1 MRCPECEKIK
11 SLIFE
16 RNNLYFHFPI
26 ENSYSKFAIMLGTT
40 DYEYDSTPDY
50 IKVTIQKED
59 LENLM
64 LRIAQEL
71 GDREMQHTKVLAVNA
86 DEDDGKIGVGD
97 FAKIISLQELRGFI
111 EGGWLIDILENR
123 RFTSH
128 FQPIFDKDGQ
138 SIFGHEALFRG
149 IDHQGEIIPPDKMFG
164 MATDANLLFQ
174 LDLAARCS
182 AVDCAHEQGL
192 SGDKK
197 LFINF
202 NPSSIYDPSYC
213 LRETTKYISDLGI
226 KPEQIVFEVVESHHV
241 ENKDHLREILTFY
254 RQAGFD
260 VALDDVGSGYSGLN
274 LMRDL
279 KPSYV
284 KIDMDLIRNVDKDD
298 YRQNIVSNLISM
310 THANA
315 GRVICEGIE
324 TQEEFDWLQNH
335 KADLMQGFLLA
346 RPDEKIAA

>member
-1 MRCPECEKIK
+1 M
-11 SLIFE
+11 
-16 RNNLYFHFPI
+16 
-26 ENSYSKFAIMLGTT
+26 
-40 DYEYDSTPDY
+40 
-50 IKVTIQKED
+50 
-59 LENLM
+59 
-64 LRIAQEL
+64 
-71 GDREMQHTKVLAVNA
+71 
-86 DEDDGKIGVGD
+86 
-97 FAKIISLQELRGFI
+97 
-111 EGGWLIDILENR
+111 
-123 RFTSH
+123 
-128 FQPIFDKDGQ
+128 
-138 SIFGHEALFRG
+138 
-149 IDHQGEIIPPDKMFG
+149 
-164 MATDANLLFQ
+164 LFQ

-192 SGDKK
+192 GGDKK

-213 LRETTKYISDLGI
+213 LRETTKYIADLGI
-226 KPEQIVFEVVESHHV
+226 RPEQIVFEVVESHHV
-241 ENKDHLREILTFY
+241 ENKDHLRGILTFY

-315 GRVICEGIE
+315 GKVICEGIE
-324 TQEEFDWLQNH
+324 TQEELDWLQNNG
-335 KADLMQGFLLA
+335 ADLMQGFLLA